1 MSLLSRLAI
10 RVLLILWA
18 GYTALAQPGLPACWL
33 EREAC
38 EVHPH
43 FGPYQATH
51 PHSHDYLLDQA
62 KASAAQGLP
71 HLLAPLSLLIE
82 ILFLSRLLRPATSL
96 PVAGQGWTSAPEPPP
111 PRTAASS

>member
-1 MSLLSRLAI
+1 MSLLSRFAFRILM
-10 RVLLILWA
+10 ILWA

-33 EREAC
+33 EAEAC

-51 PHSHDYLLDQA
+51 PHSHGYLLDQA

-71 HLLAPLSLLIE
+71 HLLAPVSLLIE
-82 ILFLSRLLRPATSL
+82 ILFLSRLLRPVASL
-96 PVAGQGWTSAPEPPP
+96 PVVAGAWAPLPEPPP
-111 PRTAASS
+111 PRIPSSS